1 MLPSAPPAPPHTT
14 APPGWMQFFL
24 LTEGRG
30 DILSK
35 VQLLIGFK
43 LFIIITPLPLVL
55 GRLLSEVGALKIE
68 SALCVGAVE
77 REGRENS
84 HGALL
89 SATPELLKSQH
100 Q

>member
-1 MLPSAPPAPPHTT
+1 
-14 APPGWMQFFL
+14 MQFFL